1 MFGGVFVFIHR
12 NARVALAV
20 GIVAAGVSIA
30 SVIQSPADL
39 PGAASLVL
47 TTHASNERAI
57 GATLRQL
64 KRLAAVLDV
73 PVLLR
78 IGDFES

>member
-30 SVIQSPADL
+30 SVIGWITA
-39 PGAASLVL
+39 
-47 TTHASNERAI
+47 
-57 GATLRQL
+57 
-64 KRLAAVLDV
+64 
-73 PVLLR
+73 PVT
-78 IGDFES
+78 